1 MRLMLIHLSDIHITS
16 PDDAIIGRHSQ
27 IVDAVKNLD
36 YSLDA
41 CVVVVTGDIAFAGTV
56 DQYLVA
62 MDFLDDIKTLLE
74 SKLSG
79 GLGHESVPIHWVVI
93 PGNHDCDFQAGPDF
107 RDIIIRSVL
116 SDSSKS
122 ESSEIVGVCTSVQES
137 FFAFLK
143 DMETI
148 PKVQSNQSYDM
159 RLCYEYDLS
168 VDNVNI
174 KFLCYNTA
182 WLSRLHESQGQLFL
196 PPNAVGTGYE
206 AFDLV
211 VAAFHHPYNWIESN
225 AARVFRD
232 NVESA
237 ADLILT
243 GHEHVSSLR
252 AQEGLL
258 GRHNLYV
265 EGSVLQENNDP
276 GVSEF
281 NVFIFDTTK
290 RQHKFGHFKWDEGAY
305 HLTRGAM
312 SGNDGGGLAWASYRV
327 NDSRFVNTFQ
337 LSTEWQ
343 DYLDDPGVSIHHGDR
358 GTLKLQD
365 VFLYPDLMEVRSRG
379 DRFGRRVAGND
390 LQELIDLNRMVLIT
404 GDTASGKTCLGKVVF
419 LDLLTS
425 GFVPM
430 FLEASDKPPGGDRVH
445 GFIESIFARQYNPA
459 EIDSY
464 RQLDRSR
471 RALIID
477 DYDKLPLSSAGK
489 KEFLNQMSLS
499 FGRIIVLAHDVTS
512 DLEELTNPGGIPS
525 GKEEIAHY
533 RIQPLG
539 YVGRNKLV
547 ERWMSLGD
555 GADPQEITF
564 VQNLNRIT
572 DTLNTLV
579 GRNYVPSYPV
589 YVLSVLQASD
599 AATPVDITASTHGY
613 FYELFIR
620 ACLARGRSSVDFDII
635 ASYLAYLAYQLRARG
650 VTVVSESDFADIHRN
665 YEAHYDIKRSFDTLK
680 DQLVNQTILVAVND
694 GFKFKYNYLYNY
706 FVASYLKDHIT
717 ESDIR
722 ATIQEIS
729 RALHIESNA
738 NILMFLAHLSKDPVI
753 IAELLTA
760 SKNLFPNYPPAKLRG
775 DIDFLSELGLA
786 PVDPVYQEQDP
797 KLNREALLE
806 EMDRAASP
814 NREEAY
820 DVPNETDQDVD
831 VDVNDPTVQF
841 LTSLRQLEISG
852 QILKN
857 FPGSLEGSV
866 KLDIARECYNLGL
879 RSLSVLF
886 EMIQAEQSEILR
898 RVAKLIEERHPTLT
912 TLEIENRAKDVL
924 SGLIQI
930 VSYGMIKSIA
940 KSVGSRDLSN
950 TFVRLSQE
958 TETPAFILIDTALGM
973 DTQPNFPEIKI
984 QEVASQFDDD
994 QLPRSVLRHL
1004 VVTHFQLF
1012 PVGFKTK
1019 QRICKILG
1027 IEYSKLQRSN
1037 PSPRIV
1043 PRPTRRALAAPR
1055 S

>member
-1 MRLMLIHLSDIHITS
+1 MKLMLIHLSDIHITS
-16 PDDAIIGRHSQ
+16 QDDAITGRHSQ

-41 CVVVVTGDIAFAGTV
+41 CVVVVTGDIAFAGTL
-56 DQYLVA
+56 DQYVVA
-62 MDFLDDIKTLLE
+62 MDFLDKIKALLT
-74 SKLSG
+74 SKLSA
-79 GLGHESVPIHWVVI
+79 GLGHESVPVHLVVI
-93 PGNHDCDFQAGPDF
+93 PGNHDCDFQAGPEF
-107 RDIIIRSVL
+107 RETIINSVL
-116 SDSSKS
+116 SDYSKS
-122 ESSEIVGVCTSVQES
+122 ESVEIVEVCTSVQES
-137 FFAFLK
+137 FFTFLK
-143 DMETI
+143 DMETL

-168 VDNVNI
+168 VANVNI

-182 WLSRLHESQGQLFL
+182 WLSRLRESQGQLFL
-196 PPNAVGTGYE
+196 PANVVATGYE
-206 AFDLV
+206 SFDLV

-225 AARVFRD
+225 AARLFRD
-232 NVESA
+232 KIESA

-252 AQEGLL
+252 GQEGLL
-258 GRHNLYV
+258 GRYNLCV
-265 EGSVLQENNDP
+265 EGGVLQENNDP
-276 GVSEF
+276 EVSEF
-281 NVFIFDTTK
+281 NAFIFDTTE
-290 RQHKFGHFKWDEGAY
+290 RQHKFGHFKWEEGAY
-305 HLTRGAM
+305 HLTERSK
-312 SGNDGGGLAWASYRV
+312 SGDDGGGLAWASYRV
-327 NDSRFVNTFQ
+327 NDSRFANTFQ
-337 LSTEWQ
+337 LSPEWQ
-343 DYLDDPGVSIHHGDR
+343 DYLDDPGVSVHHRDR
-358 GTLKLQD
+358 GPLKLQD
-365 VFLYPDLMEVRSRG
+365 VFLYPDLMEVRNRG
-379 DRFGRRVAGND
+379 DRFGRQVAGND
-390 LQELIDLNRMVLIT
+390 FNELVELNRMLLIT
-404 GDTASGKTCLGKVVF
+404 GDTESGKTCLGKVMF
-419 LDLLTS
+419 LDLLAS
-425 GFVPM
+425 GLVPV

-445 GFIESIFARQYNPA
+445 GFIESIFAKQYSST

-464 RQLDRSR
+464 RRLDRSC

-477 DYDKLPLSSAGK
+477 DYDKLSLSSTGK
-489 KEFLNQMSLS
+489 KDFLDRMSLS

-547 ERWMSLGD
+547 ERWMLLGD
-555 GADPQEITF
+555 GVDPREITF

-579 GRNYVPSYPV
+579 GKNYVPSYPV

-620 ACLARGRSSVDFDII
+620 ASLARGRSSIDFDII

-650 VTVVSESDFADIHRN
+650 VTVVSESDFADIHKN
-665 YEAHYDIKRSFDTLK
+665 YEAHYDINRSFETLK
-680 DQLVNQTILVAVND
+680 RQLVNQTILVAVND

-717 ESDIR
+717 EPDIR
-722 ATIQEIS
+722 TTIKEIS

-753 IAELLTA
+753 IDELLTA
-760 SKNLFPNYPPAKLRG
+760 SRNLYPDYRPAKLQD

-786 PVDPVYQEQDP
+786 LVDPVYQEQDP
-797 KLNREALLE
+797 KLNREAMLE
-806 EMDRAASP
+806 EMDRTAP
-814 NREEAY
+814 PDRGEAY
-820 DVPNETDQDVD
+820 DVPDEADQDVD
-831 VDVNDPTVQF
+831 VDDPTVQ
-841 LTSLRQLEISG
+841 LITSLRQLEISG

-886 EMIQAEQSEILR
+886 EMIQTEQSEILR
-898 RVAKLIEERHPTLT
+898 RVAKLIAEREPTLT
-912 TLEIENRAKDVL
+912 TLEIENRAKEFL

-930 VSYGMIKSIA
+930 VSYGVIKSIA

-950 TFVRLSQE
+950 TFVRLLQE
-958 TETPAFILIDTALGM
+958 TETPAFILIDAALGM
-973 DTQPNFPEIKI
+973 DIQPMFPEIKI
-984 QEVASQFDDD
+984 QKVASQFDDD
-994 QLPRSVLRHL
+994 QLPLSVLRHL
-1004 VVTHFQLF
+1004 VVAHFQLF
-1012 PVGFKTK
+1012 PVDYRTK
-1019 QRICKILG
+1019 QKICQALS
-1027 IEYSKLQRSN
+1027 IEYSKLQRSS

-1055 S
+1055 SI